1 MAATWPPHGVLP
13 RYPSNK
19 EPALAIESIK
29 PARIRLYGR
38 ALLLSAALCAVSAF
52 VSIAHAG
59 YAAIVVDANTGKVL
73 DAVNADHRDYPA
85 SLTKMMTLYLTFQ
98 GLKSGRLK
106 LDQQMPISRWAA
118 DKEPTKLGLRPGR
131 TISVQDC
138 ILGMVTKSANDA
150 ATVMAE
156 GIGGSEHHFAGMMNA
171 QAALLGMRNTHFDNA
186 SGLPDPN
193 NISTARDLVTLAM
206 ALYRDFPQYSHYFAT
221 KEFTFHGHVVRGHN
235 HLMDRYP
242 GMDGLKTGFTDAS
255 GFNLASTAVRN
266 GHRLFGVVLGSR
278 TAAVRDN
285 LMAKL
290 LTNGFDQ
297 RPTPPIL
304 VAEAAGVRPG
314 SRAAR
319 LLEAL
324 SPIQTADADTV
335 PVARHHVAPHHYVR
349 RRVTHQPAATRVA
362 VVHDTCG
369 THQHSVCRHVAV
381 VHDTCG
387 THHHSP
393 CRHVAVHHPVHH
405 RATRL
410 ARRSAKK
417 PTVVASSQRE
427 LADKAP

>member
-1 MAATWPPHGVLP
+1 M
-13 RYPSNK
+13 
-19 EPALAIESIK
+19 AIESIK
-29 PARIRLYGR
+29 PARMLLYSR
-38 ALLLSAALCAVSAF
+38 VLLMSAVLCAVSA
-52 VSIAHAG
+52 VASIAHAG
-59 YAAIVVDANTGKVL
+59 YAAIVVDATTGKVL
-73 DAVNADHRDYPA
+73 DAVNADQRDYPA

-106 LDQQMPISRWAA
+106 LDQKMPVSSWAA
-118 DKEPTKLGLRPGR
+118 NKEPTKLGLRRGQ
-131 TISVQDC
+131 TISVHDC

-156 GIGGSEHHFAGMMNA
+156 GIGGSEHHFAELMNA
-171 QAALLGMRNTHFDNA
+171 QAALLGMNATHFDNA

-193 NISTARDLVTLAM
+193 NTSTARDLVKLAM
-206 ALYRDFPQYSHYFAT
+206 ALYRDFPQYSPYFAT
-221 KEFTFHGHVVRGHN
+221 QEFTFRGRVVRGHN
-235 HLMDRYP
+235 HLMDRFP

-290 LTNGFDQ
+290 LNNGFER

-319 LLEAL
+319 ILAAL
-324 SPIQTADADTV
+324 SPIETAEADTI
-335 PVARHHVAPHHYVR
+335 PVARHHVAPHPQVR
-349 RRVTHQPAATRVA
+349 GRVIHRRTERRVA
-362 VVHDTCG
+362 VL
-369 THQHSVCRHVAV
+369 
-381 VHDTCG
+381 HDTCG
-387 THHHSP
+387 THHHSA
-393 CRHVAVHHPVHH
+393 CRHVAVHHPAHH

-410 ARRSAKK
+410 ARHSVKK
-417 PTVVASSQRE
+417 PTVIASQRE